1 MIRKH
6 SARTS
11 VSSRVVSTRS
21 PTKDHVRTICKTWT
35 DVAKATGHP
44 ERWGL
49 KPTHLVRH
57 LGVRFAELSDPVAS
71 LVPSRPCHPRRLLIV
86 SFECMLRE
94 IEASKATFRCLSFSG
109 AAAHVDPRAKMSVLV
124 KAQPGPW
131 NVRVRLWHSAW
142 STFSKSSKSAHRA
155 RQDELANHSPVHWNS
170 GLCLVMWPPKC
181 KSAVQC
187 VKQPASS
194 ACRPKR

>member
-21 PTKDHVRTICKTWT
+21 PTKDHMRTSCKTWA
-35 DVAKATGHP
+35 DVAKATGYL

-57 LGVRFAELSDPVAS
+57 LGLRFAELSDPVAP
-71 LVPSRPCHPRRLLIV
+71 LVPSGPCHPRRLLIV
-86 SFECMLRE
+86 SFKCMLRE
-94 IEASKATFRCLSFSG
+94 IEASKATFRCLSFPG
-109 AAAHVDPRAKMSVLV
+109 AAAHVDPRAKMIVLV

-131 NVRVRLWHSAW
+131 NAHVPVRLWHSAW
-142 STFSKSSKSAHRA
+142 STFSKSSTSAHRA
-155 RQDELANHSPVHWNS
+155 RQDEWQITL
-170 GLCLVMWPPKC
+170 
-181 KSAVQC
+181 QC
-187 VKQPASS
+187 TGIAGFVW
-194 ACRPKR
+194 